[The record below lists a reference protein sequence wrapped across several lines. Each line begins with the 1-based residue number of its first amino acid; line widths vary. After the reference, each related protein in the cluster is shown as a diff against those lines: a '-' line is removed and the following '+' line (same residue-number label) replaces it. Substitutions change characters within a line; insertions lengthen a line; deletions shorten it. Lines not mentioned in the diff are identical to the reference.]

1 VAQRIVGYHHVNQN
15 IGREHIEGV
24 RRFYRDV
31 LGLEEISSAQQDPS
45 GQRLMWFALGNG
57 QLHLNMAG
65 KTDPPS
71 SRHFAVLVRDFDG
84 LIRHLDANGVRMEE
98 CEPGRFWGLRP
109 NGLKYAFCYD
119 PVGNRIELMEN
130 PGNSSS
136 EV

>member
-1 VAQRIVGYHHVNQN
+1 VTQRIVGYHHVNQN

-65 KTDPPS
+65 S
-71 SRHFAVLVRDFDG
+71 GWRSVSQAGSGASG
-84 LIRHLDANGVRMEE
+84 LTA
-98 CEPGRFWGLRP
+98 
-109 NGLKYAFCYD
+109 
-119 PVGNRIELMEN
+119 
-130 PGNSSS
+130 
-136 EV
+136 